1 MAALLAADG
10 ITAGAH
16 LFQHV
21 AVAYSGA
28 GGVNANG
35 LHILHKAQVGHNRHH
50 GGISVQAAA
59 VFHIL
64 GNQRNDLV
72 AVDLCALFIA
82 GQAAVCIAVKGNA
95 AVKAA
100 FHDLLFQPVQVGG
113 AAAIVDGNAVIQR
126 AGKAA
131 LAAQAGEQFLRH
143 LGRSTIGAVKQ
154 HIQAGKICIN
164 VLLQSIHI
172 VIHSGIQAVNAA
184 DLGTITDLDILAVFE
199 DMSLNAVFYF
209 IGQLVAIALEN
220 LDAVELYLVRK
231 YGADAG
237 IVISASHNPMEFN
250 GIKIFAGTG
259 YKLPDEVENQIEAY
273 IDNDCAGIELK
284 TGAEVGR
291 VYRRDDGLQDY
302 VDHLY
307 ESIHGDLTGLN
318 VCIDCANGASAAVA
332 QKLFPRLGAKC
343 TFIGIAPDGE
353 NINKGVGSTHLENLE
368 KAVVEGGFD
377 CGIAFDGDADRC
389 LGCDEKGQE
398 MDGDKIIALLAMTMK
413 EKGRLDGDTAVVTVM
428 SNLGFIKYMESQ
440 GINTEK
446 TAVGD
451 RYVLENMRE
460 NGFSIGGEQSG
471 HVILLHHATTGDG
484 ELTAG
489 KLLKLLAESG
499 KKMSE
504 LNGIYA
510 QYPQVLVN
518 VTANAAQKKAYKED
532 EVLAGFIENEQ
543 QKLMGMGRVLVRVS
557 GTEPKIRVMVEG
569 QDLDAIHRCADRIV
583 DKINKRI
590 LGQ

>member
-1 MAALLAADG
+1 MLTILKLASFYRKWGIIMGKYFGTDGVRGVAGADLTCELAMKIGRGAAAVLTGSTGHRPRILIGKDTRQSGDMLEAAL
-10 ITAGAH
+10 TAGLCSVGADVES
-16 LFQHV
+16 LGV
-21 AVAYSGA
+21 LPTPAVAY
-28 GGVNANG
+28 
-35 LHILHKAQVGHNRHH
+35 LVG
-50 GGISVQAAA
+50 
-59 VFHIL
+59 
-64 GNQRNDLV
+64 
-72 AVDLCALFIA
+72 
-82 GQAAVCIAVKGNA
+82 
-95 AVKAA
+95 
-100 FHDLLFQPVQVGG
+100 
-113 AAAIVDGNAVIQR
+113 
-126 AGKAA
+126 
-131 LAAQAGEQFLRH
+131 
-143 LGRSTIGAVKQ
+143 
-154 HIQAGKICIN
+154 
-164 VLLQSIHI
+164 
-172 VIHSGIQAVNAA
+172 
-184 DLGTITDLDILAVFE
+184 
-199 DMSLNAVFYF
+199 
-209 IGQLVAIALEN
+209 
-220 LDAVELYLVRK
+220 K
-231 YGADAG
+231 YNADAG

-307 ESIHGDLTGLN
+307 ESIHGDLTGLR

-332 QKLFPRLGAKC
+332 QKLFPRLGADC
-343 TFIGIAPDGE
+343 TFIGIEPDGQ
-353 NINKGVGSTHLENLE
+353 NINKGVGSTHLDNLE
-368 KAVVEGGFD
+368 KAVVGGGFD

-460 NGFSIGGEQSG
+460 NGFAIGGEQSG

-518 VTANAAQKKAYKED
+518 VTANAVQKKAYKED

-569 QDLDAIHRCADRIV
+569 QDLDVIHRCADRIV